1 EFLKIIVS
9 KEPMDLRSVF
19 EKKVTRDEMQ
29 PFQTV
34 LDDLFND
41 KEGAVSTR
49 ADVASVKAQ
58 EIGIFSVSFII
69 KKN

>member
-1 EFLKIIVS
+1 
-9 KEPMDLRSVF
+9 
-19 EKKVTRDEMQ
+19 MQ